1 MRNSTKIILPS
12 VLATVGIIAVMAGRS
27 GQVSADNI
35 YEPGSTSLY
44 ILLSATGFL
53 LIAVAVIIVL
63 FIIASSENK

>member
-1 MRNSTKIILPS
+1 MKNGSRIILPS
-12 VLATVGIIAVMAGRS
+12 VLATAGVISVMAGRS

-35 YEPGSTSLY
+35 YESGSTSLY

-63 FIIASSENK
+63 FIIASGDRR

>member
-1 MRNSTKIILPS
+1 MKNGARIILPS

-35 YEPGSTSLY
+35 YESGSTSLY
-44 ILLSATGFL
+44 VILSATGFL

-63 FIIASSENK
+63 FIIASSENR